1 MIAPAVL
8 ARLQRGVS
16 ASISISGGCDGAAAT
31 VEKSRTLTNNWD
43 NENHPDLP
51 RIEYAFALD
60 AVAVAQG
67 HRPPIL
73 SAMAADLG
81 HVCIRLPKVV
91 VGEDELAAALIDA
104 SAEFGDISTEI
115 REATKDRK
123 VCERDQARITLQI
136 DEALASLGRLRAVV
150 NACGKDA

>member
-1 MIAPAVL
+1 MLLPWSPPAT
-8 ARLQRGVS
+8 
-16 ASISISGGCDGAAAT
+16 AA
-31 VEKSRTLTNNWD
+31 
-43 NENHPDLP
+43 
-51 RIEYAFALD
+51 
-60 AVAVAQG
+60 
-67 HRPPIL
+67 L
-73 SAMAADLG
+73 SAAMEWTA
-81 HVCIRLPKVV
+81 C
-91 VGEDELAAALIDA
+91 EDELAAALIDA